1 MSRSLLFNL
10 TALLALIPAA
20 LTHFFPRN
28 RRDVVYWA
36 VLGVA
41 AAGSIAWAATLL
53 ADQWHTGFS
62 VTLWVSIAASLVV
75 FIVLSAISPQAWRLL
90 PLLMPYLIL
99 LGIVATV
106 WSRAP
111 DQPLPDAASGW
122 LGVHIFVSVLTY
134 ALLTIAAVAGRRVGE
149 WHTGFSVTLWVS
161 IAASLV
167 VFIVLS
173 AISPQ
178 AWRLLPL
185 LMPYLILLGIVATVW
200 SRAPDQPLPDAASGW
215 LGVHIFVSVLTYAL
229 LTIAAVAGS
238 SVLLQEWALKRKRPM
253 SLTRALP
260 SVTDGEELQLGLLTA
275 GAVVLGAGLI
285 TGAATQYVESGTL
298 MAFDHKTLLSV
309 LAFVV
314 IGVLLIAHRRT
325 GVRGRRAARFVLL
338 AYLLL
343 TLAYPG
349 VKFVTDVLMA

>member
-10 TALLALIPAA
+10 TALLALVPAA
-20 LTHFFPRN
+20 LTNFFPRN

-41 AAGSIAWAATLL
+41 ATGSIAWAATLL
-53 ADQWHTGFS
+53 ANQWHTGFS

-75 FIVLSAISPQAWRLL
+75 FIVLSAIAPQAWRLM
-90 PLLMPYLIL
+90 PLLMPYLML

-122 LGVHIFVSVLTY
+122 LGI
-134 ALLTIAAVAGRRVGE
+134 
-149 WHTGFSVTLWVS
+149 
-161 IAASLV
+161 
-167 VFIVLS
+167 
-173 AISPQ
+173 
-178 AWRLLPL
+178 
-185 LMPYLILLGIVATVW
+185 
-200 SRAPDQPLPDAASGW
+200 
-215 LGVHIFVSVLTYAL
+215 HIFVSVLTYAL

-238 SVLLQEWALKRKRPM
+238 SVLLQEWALKRKRPIGI
-253 SLTRALP
+253 TRALP
-260 SVTDGEELQLGLLTA
+260 SVTDGEELQLGLLVA

-309 LAFVV
+309 LAFAV
-314 IGVLLIAHRRT
+314 IAVLLIAHRRT
-325 GVRGRRAARFVLL
+325 GVRGRRAARYVLL